1 MNIRFTNK
9 QIEILNAIRDGRA
22 DGTDCS
28 VYDVQD
34 KVSYEVKRDALL
46 HSIKILIDSGYIERQ
61 SRDAVLTAYRYIERR
76 DRVIR
81 DGRSLRVF
89 RVTTKALEYI

>member
-46 HSIKILIDSGYIERQ
+46 HSIKILIDSGYIER
-61 SRDAVLTAYRYIERR
+61 R